1 MVATTCG
8 LPLSQ
13 SRTSDTVAM
22 ADVANKAQF
31 VGIDVSGLSITEWS
45 NFSIV
50 MSLWYTLLIAQLHV
64 IAALKRLI

>member
-1 MVATTCG
+1 
-8 LPLSQ
+8 
-13 SRTSDTVAM
+13 M